1 MEEFKGLIKKIIDGN
16 SEESSIKFIS
26 NISNTQIEEFLIDMV
41 AASQFLRREYI
52 PEEWYLILKQIAEWQ
67 SNQGLTLR

>member
-16 SEESSIKFIS
+16 SEERSIKIIS